1 MQKGIIF
8 DMDGVLID
16 SEVYYFK
23 RRMNFFAE
31 VQLSPGS
38 RAINDY
44 VGKTEAEI
52 WQTLVPEN
60 PSLRAELKTT
70 YRAYQKQHPIDF
82 EQALRKE
89 VKPVLKKLSAAGIP
103 MSLASSSPLL
113 MIDEMLTAC
122 QLQSYFCY
130 VISGEELTQSKPH
143 PEIYQL
149 AQSHLDCEQIA
160 AVEDSPI
167 GIQSAKAAGIYTIAL
182 KQPFDVDQSQA
193 DQMIDSLE
201 ELLSLFIE

>member
-16 SEVYYFK
+16 SEVYYFN

-38 RAINDY
+38 RSINDY

-60 PSLRAELKTT
+60 PSLRVELKTT
-70 YRAYQKQHPIDF
+70 YRTYQKQHPIDF
-82 EQALRKE
+82 KQALRKE
-89 VKPVLKKLSAAGIP
+89 VKPVLKKLSAAGIR
-103 MSLASSSPLL
+103 MALASSSPWQ

-149 AQSHLDCEQIA
+149 AQSHLGCEKTV

-193 DQMIDSLE
+193 DQCIEDLSQ
-201 ELLSLFIE
+201 LLSLFID

>member
-1 MQKGIIF
+1 MVEAIIF

-52 WQTLVPEN
+52 WQMLVPEN

-103 MSLASSSPLL
+103 MALASSSPRR

-149 AQSHLDCEQIA
+149 AQNHLDCEQIA

>member
-89 VKPVLKKLSAAGIP
+89 VKPVLKKFSAAGIR
-103 MSLASSSPLL
+103 MALASSSPRQ
-113 MIDEMLTAC
+113 MIDEMLTVC

-182 KQPFDVDQSQA
+182 KQPFAVDQSQA

>member
-52 WQTLVPEN
+52 WQMLVPEN

-103 MSLASSSPLL
+103 MALASSSPRR
-113 MIDEMLTAC
+113 MIDEMLTATAVLFLLCDQWGRADSKQAPPGDLSTGTKPFRLRADRSRRGLANRHSIC
-122 QLQSYFCY
+122 QSSWYLY
-130 VISGEELTQSKPH
+130 
-143 PEIYQL
+143 
-149 AQSHLDCEQIA
+149 DCAEA
-160 AVEDSPI
+160 A
-167 GIQSAKAAGIYTIAL
+167 L
-182 KQPFDVDQSQA
+182 
-193 DQMIDSLE
+193 
-201 ELLSLFIE
+201 